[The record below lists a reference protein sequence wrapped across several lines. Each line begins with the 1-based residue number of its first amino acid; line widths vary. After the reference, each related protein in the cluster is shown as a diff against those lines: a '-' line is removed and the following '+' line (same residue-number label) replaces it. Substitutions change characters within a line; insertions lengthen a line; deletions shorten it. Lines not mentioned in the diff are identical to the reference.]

1 MHQSRSKMLGY
12 SDRDRRERER
22 ESAKKTLAE
31 KAHSTFKVQVARLG
45 SNQAKPAGSKNVPIL
60 AENHVGHTVESGRV
74 EARCAVPVVRVT
86 APSTACR
93 ASGRTPPRRLRFPAS
108 GDPARRGQCSHAV
121 SRRPGFLGR
130 ASLPIMDA
138 KNAPQSAQFS
148 CKALLKIRS
157 TQNGRRHPPYS
168 GGPP

>member
-1 MHQSRSKMLGY
+1 MHQSRPKMLGH

-22 ESAKKTLAE
+22 ESARAKKTLAE

-60 AENHVGHTVESGRV
+60 AEGHVGHTVESGRV

-93 ASGRTPPRRLRFPAS
+93 ASGRTPPRGSGSRLPGTRPGA
-108 GDPARRGQCSHAV
+108 DSHAV

-148 CKALLKIRS
+148 SKARLKIRS
-157 TQNGRRHPPYS
+157 TQNGRRHSP
-168 GGPP
+168 